1 MLPDQCCSQH
11 VSPTQSMHRTAEPLA
26 HPTKP
31 CALLR
36 SPLFKQAG
44 RTDVRAAVQETLE
57 RASRQ
62 SAHVAQSLQQAAQE
76 GSRDPAEAVRRGIDG
91 SRQATEAVTAQ
102 LQGVGTAPRSLA
114 LPLHANACS

>member
-1 MLPDQCCSQH
+1 MHVAPVSFASINRLPVRCCLNTLYQ
-11 VSPTQSMHRTAEPLA
+11 TL
-26 HPTKP
+26 

-62 SAHVAQSLQQAAQE
+62 SAQVAQSLQQAARE
-76 GSRDPAEAVRRGIDG
+76 GSRDPAEAMRRGIDG

-102 LQGVGTAPRSLA
+102 LQGEGIAVFTCTASHVSA
-114 LPLHANACS
+114 